1 MGRGRRSKVV
11 LSCKFSRCLGMD
23 SLRLCLS
30 CAGRKPAGSRNKGS
44 RRNSGA
50 GCFSKGGSSKGCRPA
65 DLPLA
70 DGPQLPASPHHR
82 LSSIEERDVAASSS
96 SVSDDSLEKILEHAA
111 HDDQPDTPG
120 YWRNRGIGDVDTP
133 PIRRRGLL
141 IPPPPLSC
149 YSSSSN
155 SVTFSVDSC
164 TNFVVQILFFILL
177 FFIFLIEKKMKFDF

>member
-1 MGRGRRSKVV
+1 
-11 LSCKFSRCLGMD
+11 MD

-30 CAGRKPAGSRNKGS
+30 CAGRKPAGSRSKGS

-65 DLPLA
+65 D
-70 DGPQLPASPHHR
+70 PQLTDAPLPASTHHR
-82 LSSIEERDVAASSS
+82 LSSIEEREVAASS

-164 TNFVVQILFFILL
+164 TIFFRSPKR
-177 FFIFLIEKKMKFDF
+177 FLSFYRKNE